1 MKTAM
6 MRISLALVSML
17 LAEYNQAAINPK
29 TLVGMWLFD
38 EGTGKTTEDASG
50 NGHKGQIKGPKWT
63 KGKFGKALSF
73 EGNHVAI
80 GNFDGYEKDIT
91 IVAWIKTSAA
101 PAWSDIMCGPCGD
114 IILTLKD
121 HKLNFAGQC
130 AKPIPHSA
138 WSTTLL
144 NDDKWHHIAGT
155 YNGSKAKVYVDGKE
169 EAETAAAGA
178 FVTGP
183 KSIGSN
189 AEGTD
194 EFYKG
199 HIDDVAIFNVSLTEN
214 DIKTIMKNGVG
225 MATGILAVSGRD
237 KLTTTWCHIKSG
249 INRTDQSRATRVN

>member
-1 MKTAM
+1 MKIAM
-6 MRISLALVSML
+6 VSISLIFISLML
-17 LAEYNQAAINPK
+17 TVRSNAEIDPK
-29 TLVGMWLFD
+29 NIAGMWLFD
-38 EGTGKTTEDASG
+38 EGKGKVTEDVSG
-50 NGHKGQIKGPKWT
+50 NGNEGKINGAKWV
-63 KGKFGKALSF
+63 KGKFGNALSF

-80 GNFDGYEKDIT
+80 GDFGGYEEEIT

-101 PAWSDIMCGPCGD
+101 PNWSDIVCGPCGD

-169 EAETAAAGA
+169 EASTAAGGA
-178 FVTGP
+178 FTTGQ

-189 AEGTD
+189 SEGNG
-194 EFYKG
+194 ELYNG
-199 HIDDVAIFNVSLTEN
+199 LIDDVAIFNVPLAEN
-214 DIKTIMKNGVG
+214 DIKTIMKKGAG
-225 MATGILAVSGRD
+225 MATGTLAVVSPD
-237 KLTTTWCHIKSG
+237 SKVTTAWCKLKLEG
-249 INRTDQSRATRVN
+249 